1 MNFKIRYKSKL
12 FILGLIMLFL
22 SSCASY
28 QNKTQNYIHTNSL
41 INESSPYLIQHA
53 HNPVNWVAWND
64 ETLKQAKEQN
74 KILII
79 SIGYSACHWC
89 HVMEEETF
97 MDENVAKIMNDN
109 FICVKV
115 DREERPDVDQVYM
128 SACKLLNG
136 SGGWP
141 LNVFALPNG
150 KPFYAGTYYKKS
162 DWTKIIEYFSTADRN
177 NITSNADELTV
188 AINSHLQ
195 NLNPPENKNLPTR
208 KSTQEDFKNW
218 KINLLNLE
226 NSSEN
231 KTLFPMPTMWE
242 YALQYGDLFEDSSA
256 IEMVSNRLLSMAN
269 GGIYDQIDGGFSR
282 YSTDQYWHVPHFEK
296 MLNDNAQLVSLYA
309 HAWQKTKKPIF
320 KKTVIQT
327 LDFVQKNL
335 TSADGRFYSS
345 IDADSEGTEGKY
357 YTWTKEEINI
367 ALKVDAPLFCAAFDV
382 NNPGNWEKGL
392 NVLRRTKSTFDLSS
406 EFNLSFEEIESK
418 LATSLKTLSEIRSS
432 RIRPAIDNKT
442 ITSWNA
448 MMLHGFAQ
456 SYRVFGH
463 EDHKTIAIKNAE
475 FLLKK
480 LRKKDG
486 GLYRIYNNGKPSIHG
501 FLDDYV
507 FLATALIELYQATFD
522 EKWLNEAKRL
532 TDYAHE
538 HFYDE
543 QTGMYFYSSDDSP
556 TLIVR
561 SMETLDNVVP
571 SSNSEMAKN
580 LLKLGHYFE
589 NEEYLSRVEK
599 LHTYMLENLQIGIY
613 SYSNWKSLQLTLI
626 HEPFEIAI
634 MGENARAK
642 RHELEQGYLNNALI
656 MGSNTP
662 SNLPLLEGKF
672 IDGKTM
678 IYICRERTCSKPIQS
693 TSEALKLMKS
703 NFPN

>member
-12 FILGLIMLFL
+12 FFLGPVMLFL
-22 SSCASY
+22 SSCASH
-28 QNKTQNYIHTNSL
+28 QNKTQNFIHTNSL

-53 HNPVNWVAWND
+53 HNPVNWVAWNN
-64 ETLKQAKEQN
+64 ETLKQANEQN

-115 DREERPDVDQVYM
+115 DREERPDIDQVYM

-141 LNVFALPNG
+141 LNVLALPNG

-177 NITSNADELTV
+177 NFTSNADELTV

-195 NLNPPENKNLPTR
+195 NLNPPENKNIPTR

-242 YALQYGDLFEDSSA
+242 YALQYGDLFDDSSA
-256 IEMVSNRLLSMAN
+256 INMVNNRLVSMAK

-296 MLNDNAQLVSLYA
+296 MLNDNAQLVSLYT

-357 YTWTKEEINI
+357 YSWTKEEINI
-367 ALKVDAPLFCAAFDV
+367 ALKEDAPLFCAAFDV
-382 NNPGNWEKGL
+382 NNPGNWEKDL
-392 NVLRRTKSTFDLSS
+392 NVLRRTRSTFELSS
-406 EFNLSFEEIESK
+406 EFNLSITEIETK
-418 LATSLKTLSEIRSS
+418 LDKSLNKLSGIRSS
-432 RIRPAIDNKT
+432 RIRPATDNKT

-448 MMLHGFAQ
+448 MMLRGFAQ
-456 SYRVFGH
+456 SYRVFGY

-507 FLATALIELYQATFD
+507 FLVSALIELYQATFD
-522 EKWLNEAKRL
+522 EQWLNEAKRL

-556 TLIVR
+556 KLIVR

-580 LLKLGHYFE
+580 LLKLSHYFE

-634 MGENARAK
+634 MGENAGAI
-642 RHELEQGYLNNALI
+642 RHELEQEFLNNALI
-656 MGSNTP
+656 LGGDNH

-693 TSEALKLMKS
+693 IFEALKLMKS